1 MNWERSA
8 RASGA
13 VFVVLAVAAFVIA
26 GESPKVSDSAEE
38 VVNYLDSN
46 RNQLIVGSL
55 LFAIGFV
62 FFLWFAAAVANH
74 LRERGEGRV
83 AATVLVAG
91 AAFAAVQF
99 VVMALFATLA
109 FSVAGAGDATLTKAL
124 YDLDVGLDNL
134 DGLVGGLFVLAAS
147 VGLGEPPR
155 SRPGSHGPVSSW
167 RHCSSS
173 ERRPGRA
180 RASGRRRAITYSS
193 RFCAASLWILV
204 TSITL
209 VRRAPSS
216 SEAAERPLTTASS
229 TDA

>member
-62 FFLWFAAAVANH
+62 FFLWFAAAVGNH
-74 LRERGEGRV
+74 LREHGEGRV

-109 FSVAGAGDATLTKAL
+109 FSVAGVGDAALTKAL

-134 DGLVGGLFVLAAS
+134 DGLVAGLFVLAAAI
-147 VGLGEPPR
+147 GLRRTASIPTWLAWAGLVVAALFFLR
-155 SRPGSHGPVSSW
+155 ATTW
-167 RHCSSS
+167 AS
-173 ERRPGRA
+173 EGFWSP
-180 RASGRRRAITYSS
+180 SGDYILIAIL
-193 RFCAASLWILV
+193 CGLAWILV
-204 TSITL
+204 TSIVL
-209 VRRAPSS
+209 FMREPRERATRESTV
-216 SEAAERPLTTASS
+216 ATAV
-229 TDA
+229 

>member
-13 VFVVLAVAAFVIA
+13 VFVVLAAAAFIIA
-26 GESPKVSDSAEE
+26 GESPKVSDSAEK
-38 VVNYLDSN
+38 VVAYLDSN
-46 RNQLIVGSL
+46 RGKLIVGAV
-55 LFAIGFV
+55 LFALGFV

-83 AATVLVAG
+83 AATVLAAG

-109 FSVAGAGDATLTKAL
+109 FSVSGAGDATLTKAL

-134 DGLVGGLFVLAAS
+134 DGLAAGLFVLAAAA
-147 VGLGEPPR
+147 GLKRTASIPAWLAWAGFL
-155 SRPGSHGPVSSW
+155 VAALFFL
-167 RHCSSS
+167 
-173 ERRPGRA
+173 RA
-180 RASGRRRAITYSS
+180 TTWAREGFWSPSGDYIRIAIL
-193 RFCAASLWILV
+193 CGLAWILV

-209 VRRAPSS
+209 FLREPNQRAT
-216 SEAAERPLTTASS
+216 RPTA
-229 TDA
+229 TPVAV

>member
-13 VFVVLAVAAFVIA
+13 VFVVLAVAAFAIA

-62 FFLWFAAAVANH
+62 FFLWFAAAVGNH
-74 LRERGEGRV
+74 LREHGEGRV

-109 FSVAGAGDATLTKAL
+109 FSVAGVGDAALTKAL

-134 DGLVGGLFVLAAS
+134 DGLVAGLFVLAAS
-147 VGLGEPPR
+147 IGLRRTASIPTWLAWAGLVVAALFFLR
-155 SRPGSHGPVSSW
+155 ATTW
-167 RHCSSS
+167 AS
-173 ERRPGRA
+173 EGFWSP
-180 RASGRRRAITYSS
+180 SGDYILIAIL
-193 RFCAASLWILV
+193 CGLAWILV
-204 TSITL
+204 TSIVL
-209 VRRAPSS
+209 FLREPREREQVAP
-216 SEAAERPLTTASS
+216 AALAARTT
-229 TDA
+229 

>member
-13 VFVVLAVAAFVIA
+13 IFVVLAVAAFIIA
-26 GESPKVSDSAEE
+26 GESPKVSDSPEK
-38 VVNYLDSN
+38 VVDYLDSN
-46 RNQLIVGSL
+46 RNQLIVGAL

-74 LRERGEGRV
+74 LRENGQDRV

-134 DGLVGGLFVLAAS
+134 DGLAAGLFVLAAA
-147 VGLGEPPR
+147 VGLKRTASIPAWLAWAGLVVAALFFLR
-155 SRPGSHGPVSSW
+155 ATTW
-167 RHCSSS
+167 AS
-173 ERRPGRA
+173 EGFWSPTGDYILI
-180 RASGRRRAITYSS
+180 AIL
-193 RFCAASLWILV
+193 CGLAWILV
-204 TSITL
+204 TSIVLFIRQPSEEATEATA
-209 VRRAPSS
+209 AP
-216 SEAAERPLTTASS
+216 AV
-229 TDA
+229 

>member
-13 VFVVLAVAAFVIA
+13 VFVMLAIAAFIAA
-26 GESPKVSDSAEE
+26 GEAPKVSDGPETI
-38 VVNYLDSN
+38 VDYLDSN
-46 RNQLIVGSL
+46 RNQLIVGAL

-74 LRERGEGRV
+74 LREHGEGRA

-99 VVMALFATLA
+99 VVMALYATLA

-134 DGLVGGLFVLAAS
+134 DGLAAGLFVLAAS
-147 VGLGEPPR
+147 LGLRRTASIPAWLAWVGLVVAALLFLRATTWASEGFWSPSGEYIFI
-155 SRPGSHGPVSSW
+155 
-167 RHCSSS
+167 
-173 ERRPGRA
+173 
-180 RASGRRRAITYSS
+180 AIL
-193 RFCAASLWILV
+193 CGLVWILV
-204 TSITL
+204 TSIVLFLREPTG
-209 VRRAPSS
+209 RATEPALAQ
-216 SEAAERPLTTASS
+216 AAV
-229 TDA
+229 

>member
-1 MNWERSA
+1 MNTLSWERCA

-13 VFVVLAVAAFVIA
+13 VFVVLAAAAFVIA
-26 GESPKVSDSAEE
+26 GESPKVSDSAEK
-38 VVNYLDSN
+38 VVDYLDSN

-83 AATVLVAG
+83 AATVLAAG

-134 DGLVGGLFVLAAS
+134 DGLAAGLFVLAAA
-147 VGLGEPPR
+147 VGLKRTASIPAWLAWAGLVVATLLFLR
-155 SRPGSHGPVSSW
+155 ATTW
-167 RHCSSS
+167 KS
-173 ERRPGRA
+173 EGFWSP
-180 RASGRRRAITYSS
+180 SGDYMLIAIL
-193 RFCAASLWILV
+193 CGLAWILV
-204 TSITL
+204 TSIVLFLREPTEQATKPTA
-209 VRRAPSS
+209 APVP
-216 SEAAERPLTTASS
+216 A
-229 TDA
+229 

>member
-38 VVNYLDSN
+38 VVNYFDSN
-46 RNQLIVGSL
+46 RNQLIVGAL
-55 LFAIGFV
+55 LFATGFV

-74 LRERGEGRV
+74 LREHGEGRV

-134 DGLVGGLFVLAAS
+134 DGLAAGLFVLAAA
-147 VGLGEPPR
+147 VGLKRTASIPAWLAWAGLGVAALFFLR
-155 SRPGSHGPVSSW
+155 ATTW
-167 RHCSSS
+167 AS
-173 ERRPGRA
+173 EGFWSPTGDYILI
-180 RASGRRRAITYSS
+180 AIL
-193 RFCAASLWILV
+193 CGLAWILV
-204 TSITL
+204 TSIVL
-209 VRRAPSS
+209 FVREPREQSTR
-216 SEAAERPLTTASS
+216 EATTAP
-229 TDA
+229 AV

>member
-13 VFVVLAVAAFVIA
+13 IFVVLAVAAFIIA
-26 GESPKVSDSAEE
+26 GESPKVSDSPEK
-38 VVNYLDSN
+38 VVDYLDSN
-46 RNQLIVGSL
+46 RNQLIVGAL

-74 LRERGEGRV
+74 LREHDEGRV
-83 AATVLVAG
+83 AATVLAAG

-134 DGLVGGLFVLAAS
+134 DGLAAGLFVLAAA
-147 VGLGEPPR
+147 VGLKRTASIPAWLAWAGLVVAALFFLR
-155 SRPGSHGPVSSW
+155 ATTW
-167 RHCSSS
+167 AS
-173 ERRPGRA
+173 EGFWSPTGDYILV
-180 RASGRRRAITYSS
+180 AIL
-193 RFCAASLWILV
+193 CGLAWVLV
-204 TSITL
+204 TSIVL
-209 VRRAPSS
+209 FVREPRERRTRPTAAP
-216 SEAAERPLTTASS
+216 AEI
-229 TDA
+229 